1 MFEIELKLA
10 KEAAGKAGDILKKKG
25 KMEIDSEIGKDIKLN
40 SDRMSEKVIVD
51 ILKETK
57 YPILSEEMGLLEGND
72 KEYLWIIDPLDGSA
86 NYWKGMSELCCT
98 SIALWKN
105 GRPMLGVINRFFV
118 GELYYGV
125 VGMGAWK
132 NECKI
137 TTSDTAYPSKAV
149 LATGFPVYRDYS
161 ENGLKGF
168 IRDIQNFKK
177 VRMLGAAAVMGAFV
191 AEGKIDAYMEDEI
204 MLWDI
209 AASSAL
215 VLAAGGVAEIK
226 ESADYK
232 CICRLFANKELKGNY
247 YADGV

>member
-1 MFEIELKLA
+1 MFEKELKLA
-10 KEAAGKAGDILKKKG
+10 KESGRKAGDILKKKEE
-25 KMEIDSEIGKDIKLN
+25 MEIDSQTGKDIKLN

-51 ILKETK
+51 ILKETR

-72 KEYLWIIDPLDGSA
+72 NEYMWIIDPLDGSA
-86 NYWKGMSELCCT
+86 NYWKGMNELCCT
-98 SIALWKN
+98 SIALWRN
-105 GRPMLGVINRFFV
+105 GRPVLGVVNRFFA

-132 NECKI
+132 NECNI
-137 TTSDTAYPSKAV
+137 TTSNTAYPSDAV
-149 LATGFPVYRDYS
+149 LATGFPVHRDYS

-215 VLAAGGVAEIK
+215 VMAAGGVAEIK
-226 ESADYK
+226 GLTDYK
-232 CICRLFANKELKGNY
+232 CICRLFANEELKGNY